1 MASRS
6 SSMSSMER
14 LGEGESGAMAS
25 AKKGD
30 LMRRAWWAERVVC
43 SEPEPMRRVMMG
55 DLR

>member
-14 LGEGESGAMAS
+14 FGEGESEAIAS

-30 LMRRAWWAERVVC
+30 LRRRAWWAERVVC
-43 SEPEPMRRVMMG
+43 SEPEPRRRVMTG
-55 DLR
+55 DFR